1 MASLSLGGCFGLRS
15 RSGSVAVLQS
25 GDTEWGCGCVG
36 SPMTPWSPPSPSP
49 RPRCPLLGPL
59 LQLPLPHPPT
69 PSCAPAPSGSSPA
82 TERRDPMENPQVP
95 RFPPPFWGAEGNIS
109 AFFCTC
115 CSWSSLALTR
125 GGRRRQ
131 EPHQHPWLSA
141 KHSPPAGSLWP
152 TEGFLPRTGL
162 EELQAGQGG
171 ASPPLEAA
179 LMG

>member
-1 MASLSLGGCFGLRS
+1 MASLSLGVCFGLRS

-25 GDTEWGCGCVG
+25 GGTEQGCGCVG
-36 SPMTPWSPPSPSP
+36 PPVTPWSPPSPSP
-49 RPRCPLLGPL
+49 RPLCPLLGPL

-82 TERRDPMENPQVP
+82 TECRDPMENPQVP
-95 RFPPPFWGAEGNIS
+95 GCPPHFWGAKGNIS
-109 AFFCTC
+109 AFFLRC
-115 CSWSSLALTR
+115 CSWSSLDLTR

-141 KHSPPAGSLWP
+141 KHGPPAGSLWP
-152 TEGFLPRTGL
+152 TEGFLLRTGL

-171 ASPPLEAA
+171 APAPLEAA